1 MNGYSTVNGSVY
13 AVVVTGEHSR
23 VLGRP
28 PHCGPR
34 RARKKTFRT
43 VATQCD
49 QLQQLQPSTKHCS
62 QTCTPT
68 STEVVKST
76 TTTSTSGCATV
87 DDHLSVINLL
97 NIRDGSRPS
106 SAESSSSSTAPAR
119 KRESPRP
126 DADGGSLAHGGLCV
140 SKRSLRCATLPLD
153 NVDLWEDNSD
163 SELMALT
170 AVATDSG
177 PLPTT
182 TATQTWVTTAND
194 DDSQRHSATAKRT
207 RERRKWSKRHNQ
219 HPVTCRL
226 YQQTGRPATSAVDSR
241 TGSDWR
247 CPSLRE
253 VTPAT
258 SPAACNSC
266 GIIPGIIESSG
277 RPATANRSAAELSHG
292 SVELHQRRTGAGL
305 DLFIRGMQLRL
316 VDNGE
321 RSTTRS
327 DIKPT
332 QANMTR
338 LHDITSLQRHRLRFT
353 SALSCST
360 LRLH

>member
-1 MNGYSTVNGSVY
+1 MY
-13 AVVVTGEHSR
+13 AVVVTGEHTR

-49 QLQQLQPSTKHCS
+49 QLQQLQLSTKHCS
-62 QTCTPT
+62 QTFTPT
-68 STEVVKST
+68 STEVVKSAT
-76 TTTSTSGCATV
+76 PTSTTGCTTV

-126 DADGGSLAHGGLCV
+126 DADGASLSRDDVSV
-140 SKRSLRCATLPLD
+140 SKRTLRCATLPLD

-163 SELMALT
+163 SELMLLT
-170 AVATDSG
+170 AVASASDT
-177 PLPTT
+177 LPTT
-182 TATQTWVTTAND
+182 TATQTWVTTADD
-194 DDSQRHSATAKRT
+194 DDSERHSTKRA

-219 HPVTCRL
+219 HPITCRL
-226 YQQTGRPATSAVDSR
+226 YQQTCRPATSAVDSW
-241 TGSDWR
+241 TGNSWR
-247 CPSLRE
+247 CPSLTE
-253 VTPAT
+253 LTAAT
-258 SPAACNSC
+258 SAAACNSR
-266 GIIPGIIESSG
+266 GFMPSIIESSG

-305 DLFIRGMQLRL
+305 NLFIRGMQLRL

-327 DIKPT
+327 DVKLT
-332 QANMTR
+332 QANVTR
-338 LHDITSLQRHRLRFT
+338 LHDVTSQQRHSAIDRLRF
-353 SALSCST
+353 
-360 LRLH
+360 